1 MAEDINDLTPRDV
14 SGRNDLLN
22 LKLDLLIKIFQVG
35 ACGGKKDAGF
45 NVSIKKRIR
54 RLSDV

>member
-35 ACGGKKDAGF
+35 ACDGKKDG
-45 NVSIKKRIR
+45 IR